1 MSEFSSVKNPAFV
14 PLEPGTD
21 DPSVEEQLEFFQRK
35 ASELEQKLA
44 TATKLLKHMAPRFDT
59 NYVSGSNLIVLGPLP
74 SGLSDAPKP
83 PRLELYQR
91 ELELGEVVH
100 FKQERGFGHIDTENG
115 HIFFHISG
123 YRVPSVHEYELN
135 GQRRHILQLEKL
147 PKTVPTDTTR
157 FPSHILTNPTVSAGD
172 SLLFLSGIK
181 SMPDG
186 SNKRQAQIWTLQE
199 PYQEFVAQQQALH
212 AEELNNWARLAK
224 YRLQLIVDVWDGHY
238 IEDGIEKPRGSQ
250 YNSTLFEGTETSML
264 RDWYQHFK
272 DMLGL
277 NELRRVVLSC
287 SEYDEAKG
295 NHGPFVACEQE
306 VMEDFLG

>member
-1 MSEFSSVKNPAFV
+1 MSSEFSSVKIAV
-14 PLEPGTD
+14 EPGTE
-21 DPSVEEQLEFFQRK
+21 DPSVEEQCEFYQRK
-35 ASELEQKLA
+35 ASELEHKLA
-44 TATKLLKHMAPRFDT
+44 VANKLLAHMAPRFDT
-59 NYVSGSNLIVLGPLP
+59 NYVSGSNLVVLGPLP

-123 YRVPSVHEYELN
+123 YRVPSIHEYELN

-147 PKTVPTDTTR
+147 PKVLPTDSTR
-157 FPSHILTNPTVSAGD
+157 FPATILTNPTVAAGD

-186 SNKRQAQIWTLQE
+186 TNKRQAQIWTLQG
-199 PYQEFVAQQQALH
+199 PYQEFVSQQQLLH
-212 AEELNNWARLAK
+212 AEELDNWARLAK
-224 YRLQLIVDVWDGHY
+224 YRLQLFVDMQDGEY
-238 IEDGIEKPRGSQ
+238 YDTVTRDMRPRLVRYESI
-250 YNSTLFEGTETSML
+250 LFEGTETSML

-272 DMLGL
+272 EMLGL
-277 NELRRVVLSC
+277 NEHRKVVLSC
-287 SEYDEAKG
+287 SEYDEAIG
-295 NHGPFVACEQE
+295 NHGPFMACEQE